1 MKILKNVDMPTN
13 IGRTKLGE
21 ASLAL
26 MDFMKSDDVNMKFE
40 CEDKKEANRVYSTVS
55 GTATRY
61 KLNVRVTRSMNDIY
75 VVRKEG

>member
-1 MKILKNVDMPTN
+1 MKIVKNVDMPTN

-26 MDFMKSDDVNMKFE
+26 MDFYESDDVNMKFE
-40 CEDKKEANRVYSTVS
+40 CEDKKEANRIYSTVS
-55 GTATRY
+55 GTAMRY